1 MNAAMNLIQ
10 DAERAEDIG
19 LALSK
24 FTDPVP
30 DQASDITASIA
41 ALYGIGSALR
51 DIDADLNSAEYS
63 RNIRLIDEDLSLV
76 RSSLFHTLDNIFQI
90 LGDLGDGSPLLTD
103 GNYRQTWKDICLF
116 FRYNGRTTL
125 RMRLEMYRRMAG
137 ELALI
142 VQRFAVSLLQS
153 NLFG

>member
-1 MNAAMNLIQ
+1 MNLIT
-10 DAERAEDIG
+10 DAERAEGIG

-30 DQASDITASIA
+30 DHASDITASIA

-51 DIDADLNSAEYS
+51 DIDAALNSAEFS

-76 RSSLFHTLDNIFQI
+76 RESLYHTLDNVFQV

-125 RMRLEMYRRMAG
+125 RMRLETYKRMAG
-137 ELALI
+137 ELALT
-142 VQRFAVSLLQS
+142 VRRFAISLSQS
-153 NLFG
+153 NIFG